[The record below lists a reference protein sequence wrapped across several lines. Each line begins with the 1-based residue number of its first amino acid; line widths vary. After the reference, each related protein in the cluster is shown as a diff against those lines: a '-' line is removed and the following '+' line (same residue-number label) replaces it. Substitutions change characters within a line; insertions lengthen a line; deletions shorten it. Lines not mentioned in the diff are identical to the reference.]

1 MCVAALKRPSLK
13 LSVFTELM
21 EFSTLRPR
29 HGLSS
34 TATDR
39 TRTTAAPSAFS
50 AYIVWNI
57 VNSLNFIELNS
68 IASGLLLTFFVGRA
82 GDRRPGKAGQDDPS
96 PPSRP
101 FRGSPH
107 P

>member
-57 VNSLNFIELNS
+57 VWNIVNSLNFIELNS

-82 GDRRPGKAGQDDPS
+82 GDRRPGKAGP
-96 PPSRP
+96 
-101 FRGSPH
+101 G
-107 P
+107 